1 MKITKLEKNLL
12 LSKAQEKV
20 DLLQVV
26 ADAGMKYNSCN
37 KDMNQYDLKKA
48 KEKLAELQAQL

>member
-1 MKITKLEKNLL
+1 MKITKLEKNLM

-26 ADAGMKYNSCN
+26 ADAGMKYNSDN
-37 KDMNQYDLKKA
+37 REMNQYDLKRA